1 MKVGTGTACHLC
13 TNHGISDVSLP
24 NVQAIVVTKPQNN
37 STTKTRTKWRQQ
49 SHIPQR
55 TSIEVDHSFAKMM
68 NMKLITAAAFK
79 RKSRPATAAL
89 EESLR
94 VDEHLTPM
102 QRKIMRH
109 SPEGESS
116 SNTSSSYGISSLSRE
131 MENLEHALTFPTIEW
146 SFDDDIKVASEGGT
160 PSNDDECI
168 QSRQNLNT
176 VCVPPATLQTTSCL
190 LSKKTTYCLLSKNA

>member
-1 MKVGTGTACHLC
+1 
-13 TNHGISDVSLP
+13 
-24 NVQAIVVTKPQNN
+24 
-37 STTKTRTKWRQQ
+37 
-49 SHIPQR
+49 
-55 TSIEVDHSFAKMM
+55 MM